1 MRIFLS
7 YASQDREPASAIARC
22 LVEQGHDVFFDR
34 DDLPPGEEFHS
45 RIRSAIEKSHLVV
58 FLVSPDA
65 VDAGSYTITEVE
77 IAEQAW
83 KRAGGRLLPVV
94 LRPTPL
100 ESLPP
105 FVRSVTL
112 LETTGNVPA
121 AVAAAV
127 HRAGAARA
135 RRRYTKVG
143 LALAAASLVSLV
155 AWRLAAREPAVLA
168 GSETEPPAIAR
179 TEPPAMDGAPAVL
192 VPAGRFTM
200 GDDEESPRR
209 DVFVD
214 SFYIDRFEVTTARYA
229 RFLAATGSVHAPD
242 EWETLTL
249 PAGGE
254 LPVVGVDW
262 SDADAYCRWAGRR
275 LPTEAE
281 WEKAARGTDG
291 RRYPWGDVQPT
302 PRHANFGNASPV
314 TYGDG
319 LAAVG
324 THGAGDSPYG
334 ASDMAGNAGEW
345 VADWYAESFASGDVR
360 NPSGPDG
367 GEGKVIRGGGRYD
380 PGDRVS
386 AVKRFHASPEGR
398 LDDVGFRCARDAD

>member
-7 YASQDREPASAIARC
+7 YASQDREAASAIARC
-22 LVEQGHDVFFDR
+22 LAEQGHDVFFDR
-34 DDLPPGEEFHS
+34 EDLPPGEEFHS
-45 RIRSAIEKSHLVV
+45 RIRGAIEKSHLVV

-77 IAEQAW
+77 IAEKAW

-135 RRRYTKVG
+135 RRRRGKIG
-143 LALAAASLVSLV
+143 LALAAASLVGLV
-155 AWRLAAREPAVLA
+155 TWRLAAREPAAVA
-168 GSETEPPAIAR
+168 VAVVAAEREPSAA
-179 TEPPAMDGAPAVL
+179 DGAPAVL
-192 VPAGRFTM
+192 VPGGTFTM

-209 DVFVD
+209 EVFVD

-229 RFLAATGSVHAPD
+229 RFLAATGSLRAPD

-249 PAGGE
+249 PAGGD

-262 SDADAYCRWAGRR
+262 NDADAYCRWAGRR

-291 RRYPWGDVQPT
+291 RRYPWGDMQPT
-302 PRHANFGNASPV
+302 PRHANYGNASPL
-314 TYGDG
+314 TYDGG

-324 THGAGDSPYG
+324 THGLGDGPYG

-360 NPSGPDG
+360 NPAGPDA

-386 AVKRFHASPEGR
+386 AVKRFHASPDGR